1 MFISFVV
8 QLILFACEMNDN
20 WTYNMAEFAK
30 QQVQPILYS
39 YNVLKVATKDFHP
52 SNKLGEGGF
61 GAVYKVNSYFNL
73 LTDSYYISIIQC
85 LVQQN

>member
-8 QLILFACEMNDN
+8 QVILFACEVNDN

-30 QQVQPILYS
+30 QQVQPILYA
-39 YNVLKVATKDFHP
+39 YNDLKVATKDFHP

-61 GAVYKVNSYFNL
+61 GAIYKVNSYFNF
-73 LTDSYYISIIQC
+73 LTNS
-85 LVQQN
+85 